1 MSEPVYESDVESS
14 SADLSISDE
23 SESNDRGPRTNATKH
38 PVDMVSSAF
47 DLAEDVSSFVR
58 DLKPWRA
65 LMPTAL
71 KERMEDVAM
80 KTKELESRK
89 PKNRPSAPV
98 WEPVVLHLSMETW
111 SREGPLFLKNIR
123 VKRPCIVAYYRSPP
137 SGSGSQAVPKLSLP
151 PWKRVEGTG
160 DEQNLQ
166 RVGILSPD
174 LEDEIMLVTSIS
186 VQTPIFFPAPYKILT
201 EYYLDFKAR
210 LAQLESELEK
220 TSPIVRDK
228 AESKEAEQDDKETAE
243 DSKKYNLHLASR
255 TAHLRCLVTFIEDN
269 LGDRIQLRAQIAD
282 RSIKEIAFEDL
293 WHLFKPGDIVYS
305 REPATGRERLF
316 KIYYVTGGMIRR
328 RKVRRYEESDFDSFV
343 TADRRFVGVGCW
355 TPLLLAAYTM
365 EFDGTRSG
373 PQKREILIKYYS
385 GKQPI
390 AELTAYPV
398 CFHPDKDLLSR
409 FEKAGRQFLSS
420 VGHRY
425 YDGLTV
431 PVDLRKPI
439 GNGEQYHVRRC
450 YDNIVSDVYVDFEEF
465 YKVFDY
471 LRPHIFKGLRN
482 PILDPT
488 ESSEVS
494 TAGLSITH
502 RAHEEVDAK
511 LSETFSSHNR
521 KSLEAFNPDEEPERL
536 TSEFYQLL
544 PQEVPAYAFRHRMW
558 YLLDISLLQPI
569 NPSRYSGFDDL
580 VIQEDYKTLLTAL
593 VNNHTSGIQKRL
605 EKLKKNIS
613 ASSHQPKM
621 DIVPG
626 KGEGLIILLHG
637 PPGAGKTSTAETIA
651 AYTRRPLYSITCGDI
666 GLIPQQAEEL
676 LEEHTLR
683 ADKWGCVLLLDEADV
698 FLMQRTW
705 KEIQRNAL
713 VSVFLRQLEYYSGIL
728 FLTTNRPGTI
738 DEAFKSRIHV
748 SLRYPGID
756 LQSTR
761 QMWENILHRIEKENE
776 TAEIT
781 VHFKKPILLKFA
793 EQHYK
798 KRVASHSCW
807 NGRQIRNAFQT
818 ALALGHAARQN
829 MLRERGIT
837 TEDLDRMEQEMDDG
851 TDEGK
856 ERKREFRKHYMTV
869 KLTRDS
875 FKEISKTTNEFE
887 EYIVALRGKDTDAQ
901 RDNEVRDDAYD
912 PERRATGNRGGLE
925 PRQMPTAGNYGGVRA
940 TGMVYTHAQQQ
951 QQQFQRQ
958 DHQGHSP
965 SLSVIS
971 ATSSSRSGLSGNT
984 GTGAGGESGWGRWGP
999 GGVVAEGHASQ
1010 GSSSPEITLNGG
1022 RYTNVAASQ
1031 GGTVPPGNR
1040 GLTGHRM
1047 NRYGMDS
1054 SEHDDDDD
1062 DDEFDEDDDY

>member
-1 MSEPVYESDVESS
+1 M
-14 SADLSISDE
+14 A
-23 SESNDRGPRTNATKH
+23 
-38 PVDMVSSAF
+38 SSAF

-65 LMPTAL
+65 LMPSAL

-80 KTKELESRK
+80 KTKELESRY

-98 WEPVVLHLSMETW
+98 WEPVVLNLSMETW
-111 SREGPLFLKNIR
+111 SREGPLFLKAIK

-137 SGSGSQAVPKLSLP
+137 SGGGSQAVPKLSLP

-186 VQTPIFFPAPYKILT
+186 VQTPMFFPAPYKILT

-210 LAQLESELEK
+210 LAQLESELKK
-220 TSPIVRDK
+220 TSSIVSDK
-228 AESKEAEQDDKETAE
+228 AESKEAEQDDKETAK
-243 DSKKYNLHLASR
+243 DSKKYNFHLANR
-255 TAHLRCLVTFIEDN
+255 TAHLRCLVTLIEDN

-328 RKVRRYEESDFDSFV
+328 RKVRRYEESDFDNFV

-398 CFHPDKDLLSR
+398 CFHPDKDLQSR

-471 LRPHIFKGLRN
+471 LRPQIFKGLRN

-494 TAGLSITH
+494 AAGGIVTY
-502 RAHEEVDAK
+502 RGHEEVDAK

-536 TSEFYQLL
+536 TSEFYKLL
-544 PQEVPAYAFRHRMW
+544 PQEVPAYAFRYRRW
-558 YLLDISLLQPI
+558 YLLDTSLLQPI

-580 VIQEDYKTLLTAL
+580 VIPEHYKTLLTAL

-605 EKLKKNIS
+605 EKIKKHKS
-613 ASSHQPKM
+613 SSFSSSHQPKM

-626 KGEGLIILLHG
+626 KGEGLILLLHG

-666 GLIPQQAEEL
+666 GLVPRQAEEL

-761 QMWENILHRIEKENE
+761 QMWENILHRLEKENE

-798 KRVASHSCW
+798 KRVASQSCW

-829 MLRERGIT
+829 MLRGRGIT
-837 TEDLDRMEQEMDDG
+837 TEDLEQMEREMDDG

-901 RDNEVRDDAYD
+901 RDNEVRDDGYD
-912 PERRATGNRGGLE
+912 PER
-925 PRQMPTAGNYGGVRA
+925 
-940 TGMVYTHAQQQ
+940 
-951 QQQFQRQ
+951 
-958 DHQGHSP
+958 
-965 SLSVIS
+965 
-971 ATSSSRSGLSGNT
+971 
-984 GTGAGGESGWGRWGP
+984 
-999 GGVVAEGHASQ
+999 AEGHASQ

-1022 RYTNVAASQ
+1022 RYANVAASQ

-1040 GLTGHRM
+1040 GLTGPRM
-1047 NRYGMDS
+1047 NRYGVDS
-1054 SEHDDDDD
+1054 SEHDDDEEDEFDD
-1062 DDEFDEDDDY
+1062 DDDY